1 MKSKTDPRH
10 KHRIRLVRMLFA
22 YEFDNTQADFSE
34 ITSITQH
41 LDQID
46 EIIAKNAPAWPIDQ
60 ISKIDLAV
68 LRLAVYELTLDK
80 SQPQK
85 VVIDEAI
92 ELGKEFG
99 NEHTS
104 SFVNGVLGSVVKE
117 ISQPEVES
125 PEPKE
130 AVKSEK

>member
-1 MKSKTDPRH
+1 MP
-10 KHRIRLVRMLFA
+10 
-22 YEFDNTQADFSE
+22 
-34 ITSITQH
+34 
-41 LDQID
+41 
-46 EIIAKNAPAWPIDQ
+46 PAWPIEQ

-68 LRLAVYELTLDK
+68 LRLAVYELLIDK

-104 SFVNGVLGSVVKE
+104 SFINGVLGSVVKE
-117 ISQPEVES
+117 ITPVEAS
-125 PEPKE
+125 TKAETEPKAE
-130 AVKSEK
+130 

>member
-1 MKSKTDPRH
+1 
-10 KHRIRLVRMLFA
+10 MLFA
-22 YEFDNTQADFSE
+22 YEFDHDQADFSE
-34 ITSITQH
+34 ILPITKSIT
-41 LDQID
+41 DID
-46 EIIAKNAPAWPIDQ
+46 LEIAKNAPAWPIEQ

-68 LRLAVYELTLDK
+68 LRLAVYELLIDK

-104 SFVNGVLGSVVKE
+104 SFINGVLGSVVKE
-117 ISQPEVES
+117 IP
-125 PEPKE
+125 PTEPKQE
-130 AVKSEK
+130 SEKTKEAE

>member
-10 KHRIRLVRMLFA
+10 KNRIRLIRMLFA
-22 YEFDNTQADFSE
+22 YDFDHNQTDFSE
-34 ITSITQH
+34 ISSITKN
-41 LDQID
+41 LVQID
-46 EIIAKNAPAWPIDQ
+46 ELIAKNAPAWPIEQ

-68 LRLAVYELTLDK
+68 LRLAIYELTIDK

-99 NEHTS
+99 NEHTG

-117 ISQPEVES
+117 VGLTDEQVVLDEKPE
-125 PEPKE
+125 K
-130 AVKSEK
+130 

>member
-85 VVIDEAI
+85 VVIDEVI

-117 ISQPEVES
+117 IPQPEVES

>member
-10 KHRIRLVRMLFA
+10 KNRIRLIRMLFA
-22 YEFDNTQADFSE
+22 YEFDNDQADFSE
-34 ITSITQH
+34 VENITKH
-41 LDQID
+41 LTEID
-46 EIIAKNAPAWPIDQ
+46 ESIAKNAPAWPIDQ

-68 LRLAVYELTLDK
+68 LRLAIYELTLDK

-99 NEHTS
+99 NEHSS
-104 SFVNGVLGSVVKE
+104 SFINGVLGSVVKE
-117 ISQPEVES
+117 SGITDKQTEQPKKT
-125 PEPKE
+125 KE
-130 AVKSEK
+130 

>member
-34 ITSITQH
+34 IIPITKH

-46 EIIAKNAPAWPIDQ
+46 ELIAKNAPAWPIDQ

-80 SQPQK
+80 TQPQK

-117 ISQPEVES
+117 IPQPESQPKEQTEVD
-125 PEPKE
+125 K
-130 AVKSEK
+130 VEK

>member
-10 KHRIRLVRMLFA
+10 KHRIKLVRMLFA
-22 YEFDNTQADFSE
+22 YEFDHDQADFSE
-34 ITSITQH
+34 ILPITSSITE
-41 LDQID
+41 ID
-46 EIIAKNAPAWPIDQ
+46 LEIAKNAPAWPIEQ

-68 LRLAVYELTLDK
+68 LRLAVYELLIDK

-104 SFVNGVLGSVVKE
+104 SFINGVLGSVVKE
-117 ISQPEVES
+117 ITPVEAS
-125 PEPKE
+125 TKAETEPKAE
-130 AVKSEK
+130 

>member
-10 KHRIRLVRMLFA
+10 KNRIRLVRMLFA
-22 YEFDNTQADFSE
+22 YDFDPTQADFSE
-34 ITSITQH
+34 IAPITKH
-41 LDQID
+41 LSTIDQT
-46 EIIAKNAPAWPIDQ
+46 IAKNAPAWPLDQ

-68 LRLAVYELTLDK
+68 LRLAVYELSVDT
-80 SQPQK
+80 SQPTK

-104 SFVNGVLGSVVKE
+104 SFVNGVLGSVVKDIE
-117 ISQPEVES
+117 IQNP
-125 PEPKE
+125 PKSATE
-130 AVKSEK
+130 A